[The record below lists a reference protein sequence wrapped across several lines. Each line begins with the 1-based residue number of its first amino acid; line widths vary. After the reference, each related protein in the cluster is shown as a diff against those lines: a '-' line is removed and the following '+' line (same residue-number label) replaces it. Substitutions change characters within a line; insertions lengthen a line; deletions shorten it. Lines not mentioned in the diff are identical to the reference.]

1 VLYRTRWSLSGSGS
15 RGRPGGAWVDLGDHP
30 IAQELRGLG
39 FPRRALMSGS
49 LTNVR
54 MEFAAAEVV

>member
-1 VLYRTRWSLSGSGS
+1 M
-15 RGRPGGAWVDLGDHP
+15 RPGGCRVVLGDHP

-49 LTNVR
+49 MRNVR
-54 MEFAAAEVV
+54 MEFGAAEVV